1 MSSETAQIVAMAK
14 TLDLVTRGAK
24 LGDVECMSALGV
36 GHMEG
41 IGLFYQD
48 YNEAVK
54 WLRPAA
60 ERGNAAAQNNLGIC
74 YLHGHGV
81 TQDYGMAAG
90 WIRKAAEQG
99 DTLAAYHM
107 GGLYHIGHGVA
118 QSPQQAFNWWL
129 KAAQGGHAIAQCN
142 VALMYEQGE
151 VVRQNLIQAHKWMSL
166 AGEQQHADAAED
178 AKVMAS
184 KMAEAQ
190 LAESRQGI
198 AAFRLSMRMK
208 PEPQGDDIIA
218 RVAKLEA
225 LEALK
230 AGVIADAGSGGYLK
244 SECPH
249 CGQSIEYPAAGTG
262 QTVPCPTCEQP
273 FVLVEA
279 ALPYTPAGIP
289 QIRFPTP
296 YVPLSPDPPLPPPL
310 AAANEKLYVRLA
322 QLTEKSI
329 TRRLPHGSTYIH
341 SAVAKGM
348 LAAIPAHLL
357 AVQHFLAQ
365 NNCGETPLHVAARRR
380 LFGQIPSCFLTK
392 ETMTVWDKEGKTPLH
407 TLADRQ
413 LAYRIPKEF
422 LTREFL
428 TLPTRDA
435 SSETILHH
443 IAAADMLYLI
453 PNDCMTT
460 DMWDLKDARGQT
472 PRTIFERERKELAK
486 NTATDPWHADPA
498 TEKQKQKLRYF
509 GCVWDDG
516 ITKGQASTA
525 LDKCARDFPEV
536 DEAYYN
542 RPATDDQVARLRPIL
557 KVDGEEPSDY
567 AADGKT
573 LTYREAKH
581 LTEEIEMAE
590 VHEER
595 VKEARDTLLV
605 LVSRTDYY
613 PSLTLSR
620 VRKAAAVL
628 DATCPGWAEGKDSE
642 TLLKRQLVG
651 QFPELAAKEHW
662 PIW

>member
-1 MSSETAQIVAMAK
+1 
-14 TLDLVTRGAK
+14 
-24 LGDVECMSALGV
+24 
-36 GHMEG
+36 
-41 IGLFYQD
+41 
-48 YNEAVK
+48 
-54 WLRPAA
+54 
-60 ERGNAAAQNNLGIC
+60 
-74 YLHGHGV
+74 
-81 TQDYGMAAG
+81 
-90 WIRKAAEQG
+90 
-99 DTLAAYHM
+99 M
-107 GGLYHIGHGVA
+107 GGLCHIGHGVA

-184 KMAEAQ
+184 KMTEAQ

-230 AGVIADAGSGGYLK
+230 AGVISDAGSGGYLK

-262 QTVPCPTCEQP
+262 QIVPCPTCGQP
-273 FVLVEA
+273 FVLMKA
-279 ALPYTPAGIP
+279 APPYTPAGRP

-296 YVPLSPDPPLPPPL
+296 YVQLPPDPPLPPPKT
-310 AAANEKLYVRLA
+310 AVNEKLYVRLTR
-322 QLTEKSI
+322 LTEKTI
-329 TRRLPHGSTYIH
+329 TRRLPHGNTYIH
-341 SAVAKGM
+341 SAVAHGM
-348 LAAIPAHLL
+348 LAAIPSHMLTI
-357 AVQHFLAQ
+357 QHFLAQ
-365 NNCGETPLHVAARRR
+365 NNCGETPLHVAARQR

-407 TLADRQ
+407 ILADWRR
-413 LAYRIPKEF
+413 AYRIPQEF

-453 PNDCMTT
+453 PNDCMTP
-460 DMWDLKDARGQT
+460 DMWDLKNAKGQT
-472 PRTIFERERKELAK
+472 PRSLLERERKELAK
-486 NTATDPWHADPA
+486 NTAVDPWRTEPA

-509 GCVWDDG
+509 GCVWDVG

-525 LDKCARDFPEV
+525 LDKCANDFPEV
-536 DEAYYN
+536 NEAYYN
-542 RPATDDQVARLRPIL
+542 RPATDEQLARLRPIL
-557 KVDGEEPSDY
+557 KADGEEPSDH

-573 LTYREAKH
+573 LTYREAKD
-581 LTEEIEMAE
+581 LIEDIEMAE
-590 VHEER
+590 VHEAR
-595 VKEARDTLLV
+595 VQDNRNNLLE
-605 LVSRTDYY
+605 LVARTDYY

-628 DATCPGWAEGKDSE
+628 DATCPGWDEGQDSE

-651 QFPELAAKEHW
+651 QFPELAAEEHW
-662 PIW
+662 PLW

>member
-296 YVPLSPDPPLPPPL
+296 YVPLSPDPPLPPTL